1 MAACSSQE
9 KFNVTS
15 YDAMAFVIIT
25 LQTLAG
31 TWINGFIVCVL
42 CVSWVKKKVFNS
54 NEKILLF
61 LGSLRFGDLCISW
74 AYSFTSM
81 IYPHC
86 YYVYPIPQIFS
97 SITRFLDS
105 SNVWASASLCVFYC
119 LKIANFQHT
128 FFIYL
133 KVKIDRIV
141 PWLLFGSVL
150 FALIMGILGFD
161 ITERTNFENF
171 NSTESIILG
180 TLSVGT
186 GGNSFLMLSISVF
199 ISTTAFMVA
208 FFSTFLLLFSLWRH
222 KCRMQANSMRNLNVD
237 AHIKAIKSIL
247 FFIFLYSINFIG
259 FILILIDATKK
270 KYLPLLFILLLQYGL
285 PVVHSL
291 VLIFSNTKLEK
302 TLLRTLPCCKWK
314 FHKV

>member
-1 MAACSSQE
+1 SQE

-15 YDAMAFVIIT
+15 YDAMAFVVIT

-31 TWINGFIVCVL
+31 MWINGFIVSVL
-42 CVSWVKKKVFNS
+42 CVSWVKKRLFNS
-54 NEKILLF
+54 NEKILLL

-74 AYSFTSM
+74 VYSFTSM
-81 IYPHC
+81 IYPQC
-86 YYVYPIPQIFS
+86 YYVYPIPQIFA
-97 SITRFLDS
+97 SIIRFLDS
-105 SNVWASASLCVFYC
+105 SNVWASACLCVFYC

-133 KVKIDRIV
+133 KGKIDRIV

-150 FALIMGILGFD
+150 LALVMGILGFD
-161 ITERTNFENF
+161 TTDRPIFENF
-171 NSTESIILG
+171 NSTDIIILG
-180 TLSVGT
+180 TLSVRTDGH
-186 GGNSFLMLSISVF
+186 SFLMLSISVF

-208 FFSTFLLLFSLWRH
+208 IFSTLLLLFSLWRH
-222 KCRMQANSMRNLNVD
+222 KCRMQANSMRNLNMD

-247 FFIFLYSINFIG
+247 FFIFIYSINFIG

-270 KYLPLLFILLLQYGL
+270 KYLPILFVLILQYAL

-291 VLIFSNTKLEK
+291 VLIFSNTNLEK
-302 TLLRTLPCCKWK
+302 TLLRTLPWCKWK
-314 FHKV
+314 